1 MNTTTVFG
9 PPPVGVNLND
19 NRISQDNAIVA
30 VLCVFA
36 ILTVVMRYFVRLYLQ
51 GTRLEADD
59 FLIGASIVLLIVL
72 LSMTILGGRHGLGRH
87 VWSITSESM
96 ITMKKSLFAYVL
108 IYLAELLLIKVSI
121 LMFYR
126 RIFSMNW
133 MIWTCLVISCCWCAG
148 SMVAA
153 LSAPRPVSYF
163 WTEVTEPSSG
173 RYRYD
178 FYYYYIGNATANMVT
193 DVLILIAPLPIVWKL
208 QMRIGQKIEVCS
220 LFLLGGFVCVASIV
234 RIHYLTFLHHNVD
247 ITWTLSEVSV
257 WSTVEPCIGIIC
269 ACLPTLQPFIRS
281 ITRKLPGQHRGAGR
295 ASSVLERN
303 TSPRQPSSSKNSHR
317 HGMWHGQ
324 EQEGNMS
331 LKTFFIAEDDCM
343 RLTALSTRV

>member
-72 LSMTILGGRHGLGRH
+72 LSMTIL
-87 VWSITSESM
+87 
-96 ITMKKSLFAYVL
+96 
-108 IYLAELLLIKVSI
+108 
-121 LMFYR
+121 
-126 RIFSMNW
+126 
-133 MIWTCLVISCCWCAG
+133 G